1 MGKALKTIGTIAAVV
16 ALVATGVGAAA
27 GAGIAAAG
35 IASAAAGVASVATLV
50 SIAATVGGS
59 LLTPAA
65 RRSLTAFDPKAINPD
80 PASPRKLVFGQTT
93 FVVDLRYAE
102 PSGTNQEY
110 IDYIFALAAHKSDA
124 ITEIYIEDDL
134 AWTVGGGAQ
143 GKYVGYLTVE
153 VILEA
158 GSGAYHTVNAGTTWN
173 SSTRLTG
180 CTTMKVR
187 VKRSDNSKSSQSP
200 FASGISGRWAVI
212 GRGIPVYD
220 PAQDSTVAGGS
231 GAQRAATQTTWAYT
245 AGAAR
250 GNNPA
255 LQLLTYLLG
264 WRIGGVVSVG
274 CGLPVDTIDLPSFAT
289 AAALCD
295 ESVALADGGSQRR
308 YEAGRAFAD
317 SDDPLA
323 VIRTLLDAMNGELV
337 DDGGRLSLRL
347 AVNDLT
353 AAYTLTDDDF
363 VSGYSWK
370 PAAPIEQQ
378 YTIVRGRYSAPG
390 ATLYGLVDYPEVAI
404 ARTSLAPRPL
414 TLELSAVQEPRRA
427 ERIAKQAAQRNL
439 YQGTFAVTLGVRGW
453 LLRRNM
459 VVAVTSSARGWTAKL
474 FRVRSLGFN
483 ADATV
488 EVVLREENAAI
499 YAWSASESAQVTPV
513 APVVFDSRAAA
524 SWLMA
529 DIAAGANVTAPNAA
543 NRVPF
548 SRMEGNQGYGV
559 LYNPSSLANVVEY
572 GEFQGLRFFKTTA
585 TATAAA
591 QQISIGNAPSSAPA
605 FKLTPGERVSVQARV
620 EVAGAAAASYMFAL
634 WGFEVDGVTQA
645 VIATVSGGVNY
656 IGGGVVSFFADV
668 PAWARQGRLELY
680 GYSSGAGSFQV
691 VISEPMVSGAV
702 AGQTLHP
709 AFTPGPN
716 AKDGADVT
724 AQNTSANSNALGGT
738 AAATVA
744 NNITTAGTTA
754 LWPSV
759 TGTGRPADNA
769 TVGAPSG
776 TPVGSMS
783 ADDVSGRVSAAIDS
797 SGLIINGRTL
807 ADRISGQL
815 QDAQIAALAAGK
827 VSGQLTDAQLA
838 SIAAAKVSGQLSD
851 TQLASIAA
859 AKVTGQMSDAQLL
872 AISAAKVTGQ
882 ITSTQIT
889 DGAIL
894 TAKLAAGSVTT
905 ATLAADAITADK
917 IAAGAVTASEIAAGA
932 VTTAKLAAGAVT
944 ANEIAAAS
952 ITASQIAA
960 ATITSA
966 NIAAGTIAAGNIAA
980 GTITASQIAAGTI
993 TSANIAAGT
1002 IAASNIAA
1010 GTITGNLLQANT
1022 ITSTQLAT
1030 SNLITASAQIAD
1042 GVITNAKIF
1051 NLSADKIDAGTI
1063 NTNRLNLNGLQLT
1076 NSGGQLSIANAGV
1089 DTSQVALQAITR
1101 VVAVNVATGINPTSN
1116 TWTTYS
1122 DVTLTVASGTSVRV
1136 DASMRV
1142 IMDVSSTFG
1151 ASAELRIIRTVGGT
1165 DTTIYN
1171 TFLNTLT
1178 AANMTVEV
1186 GGNYGTATIS
1196 YTMATTPSVIW
1207 VDIHGTSGS
1216 VKYTIQVRQNGG
1228 VTFENLTLV
1237 GTEIRR

>member
-1 MGKALKTIGTIAAVV
+1 MGKALKTIGTIAAAV

-35 IASAAAGVASVATLV
+35 LSAAAAGVASVATLV

-65 RRSLTAFDPKAINPD
+65 RRALTAFDPKAINPD

-158 GSGAYHTVNAGTTWN
+158 GSGAYHTVNAGTIWG
-173 SSTRLTG
+173 SSTRMTG

-187 VKRSDNSKSSQSP
+187 VKRSDNSKNSQSP
-200 FASGISGRWAVI
+200 FASGINGRWAVI

-245 AGAAR
+245 AGTAR

-295 ESVALADGGSQRR
+295 ETVALADFGSQRR

-353 AAYTLTDDDF
+353 PSFTLTDDDF

-378 YTIVRGRYSAPG
+378 YTVVRGRYSAPG

-439 YQGTFAVTLGVRGW
+439 YQGTFSVTLGVRGW

-483 ADATV
+483 DDATV
-488 EVVLREENAAI
+488 DVVLREENAAI

-559 LYNPSSLANVVEY
+559 LYNPSSLANVVDY

-585 TATAAA
+585 TATAAG
-591 QQISIGNAPSSAPA
+591 QQISIGNAPHTTPA

-620 EVAGAAAASYMFAL
+620 EVAGAAAASYHFVL
-634 WGFEVDGVTQA
+634 WGFEIDGVTQA
-645 VIATVSGGVNY
+645 VIASVSGGVNY
-656 IGGGVVSFFADV
+656 IGGGVVSFFVDV

-691 VISEPMVSGAV
+691 AISEPMVSGAV

-724 AQNTSANSNALGGT
+724 AQNTAAAIAGQAWAATNGAQSLVDNRLVPVGSNAVVNSDFTRGKFGFGWGGGGFESEWGVNLPGTPNWFGQRNVMWATVSGVLASGTERDLSPRTIWQGFPSADAPLFALPVVPNERLFASVLAAAHRCTFVLYILIFDAAFNLISAPGVVGGRSGGAANGDPANFDLLTVTGDVPANARWAIPMFRMSGTGGTNPYIFFTEPMFGKMAAGQTVIPSYVSGRTDLLADRTADNTAANANALGGT

-744 NNITTAGTTA
+744 GNITTAGTTA
-754 LWPSV
+754 LWPNV

-769 TVGAPSG
+769 DVTRTVLPALQRGAWSASSVAYALGDIVTRDGSSYTCIIANTSTGANGPPGANWALLANVGAQGPTGVSAPPIKSLSTGAAQLDPIRLVNGQTVTAAAELYLNTGGVAGVCSLELQISEQGAGSWATMTSG
-776 TPVGSMS
+776 TVT
-783 ADDVSGRVSAAIDS
+783 DS
-797 SGLIINGRTL
+797 
-807 ADRISGQL
+807 QP
-815 QDAQIAALAAGK
+815 
-827 VSGQLTDAQLA
+827 
-838 SIAAAKVSGQLSD
+838 
-851 TQLASIAA
+851 
-859 AKVTGQMSDAQLL
+859 
-872 AISAAKVTGQ
+872 
-882 ITSTQIT
+882 TSE
-889 DGAIL
+889 
-894 TAKLAAGSVTT
+894 
-905 ATLAADAITADK
+905 
-917 IAAGAVTASEIAAGA
+917 AVEL
-932 VTTAKLAAGAVT
+932 V
-944 ANEIAAAS
+944 
-952 ITASQIAA
+952 
-960 ATITSA
+960 
-966 NIAAGTIAAGNIAA
+966 
-980 GTITASQIAAGTI
+980 
-993 TSANIAAGT
+993 
-1002 IAASNIAA
+1002 
-1010 GTITGNLLQANT
+1010 ITG
-1022 ITSTQLAT
+1022 AT
-1030 SNLITASAQIAD
+1030 
-1042 GVITNAKIF
+1042 F
-1051 NLSADKIDAGTI
+1051 
-1063 NTNRLNLNGLQLT
+1063 T
-1076 NSGGQLSIANAGV
+1076 NSGADRLFDIRAVSV
-1089 DTSQVALQAITR
+1089 RRSR
-1101 VVAVNVATGINPTSN
+1101 AVNVPPS
-1116 TWTTYS
+1116 Y
-1122 DVTLTVASGTSVRV
+1122 L
-1136 DASMRV
+1136 RV
-1142 IMDVSSTFG
+1142 I
-1151 ASAELRIIRTVGGT
+1151 
-1165 DTTIYN
+1165 
-1171 TFLNTLT
+1171 
-1178 AANMTVEV
+1178 
-1186 GGNYGTATIS
+1186 
-1196 YTMATTPSVIW
+1196 
-1207 VDIHGTSGS
+1207 
-1216 VKYTIQVRQNGG
+1216 
-1228 VTFENLTLV
+1228 
-1237 GTEIRR
+1237 

>member
-16 ALVATGVGAAA
+16 ALAATGVGAAA

-35 IASAAAGVASVATLV
+35 IASAAAGIASVATLV
-50 SIAATVGGS
+50 SIAATAGGS
-59 LLTPAA
+59 LLTTAA
-65 RRSLTAFDPKAINPD
+65 RRALTPFDPKSINPD

-158 GSGAYHTVNAGTTWN
+158 GSGAYHTVNAGTIWGSN
-173 SSTRLTG
+173 TRMTG

-187 VKRSDNSKSSQSP
+187 VKRSDNSKNSQSP
-200 FASGISGRWAVI
+200 FSSGINGRWAVI

-295 ESVALADGGSQRR
+295 ESVALADFGSQRR

-353 AAYTLTDDDF
+353 PSFTLTDDDF

-378 YTIVRGRYSAPG
+378 YTVVRGRYSAPG

-439 YQGTFAVTLGVRGW
+439 YQGTFSVTLGVRGW

-483 ADATV
+483 DDATV
-488 EVVLREENAAI
+488 DVVLREENAAI
-499 YAWSASESAQVTPV
+499 YAWSASESAVVTPV

-529 DIAAGANVTAPNAA
+529 DIAP
-543 NRVPF
+543 
-548 SRMEGNQGYGV
+548 
-559 LYNPSSLANVVEY
+559 
-572 GEFQGLRFFKTTA
+572 
-585 TATAAA
+585 
-591 QQISIGNAPSSAPA
+591 
-605 FKLTPGERVSVQARV
+605 
-620 EVAGAAAASYMFAL
+620 
-634 WGFEVDGVTQA
+634 
-645 VIATVSGGVNY
+645 
-656 IGGGVVSFFADV
+656 
-668 PAWARQGRLELY
+668 
-680 GYSSGAGSFQV
+680 
-691 VISEPMVSGAV
+691 
-702 AGQTLHP
+702 
-709 AFTPGPN
+709 
-716 AKDGADVT
+716 GADVT
-724 AQNTSANSNALGGT
+724 SANTAANANALGGT
-738 AAATVA
+738 PAATVA
-744 NNITTAGTTA
+744 TNISTAGTTA

-769 TVGAPSG
+769 TVGAVAGTNLLDSGGRTLTDGEISNTSQRVAVRQWAFNNQSLNGWSGVAQSGSAPTVTAGSQFVTYTANSTDTSWMSPDLLGIDGQVGRYLRLILSATASLSAGMRNVEVYFSTNAYAPIDGTRSKNGDWIPANHPTNGTPFEVLLDMHNLTMGGNAWRDEIVRRVRIDFDGTIPETIRIHEISMVYLGTATVGAPAG

-827 VSGQLTDAQLA
+827 VSGQLTDAQLSA
-838 SIAAAKVSGQLSD
+838 
-851 TQLASIAA
+851 IAA
-859 AKVTGQMSDAQLL
+859 AKVTGQ
-872 AISAAKVTGQ
+872 ITG
-882 ITSTQIT
+882 TQIT
-889 DGAIL
+889 DGAIS
-894 TAKLAAGSVTT
+894 TPKLAAGSVTT

-944 ANEIAAAS
+944 ANEIAA
-952 ITASQIAA
+952 
-960 ATITSA
+960 
-966 NIAAGTIAAGNIAA
+966 
-980 GTITASQIAAGTI
+980 
-993 TSANIAAGT
+993 
-1002 IAASNIAA
+1002 
-1010 GTITGNLLQANT
+1010 GTITGNRLQANT

-1186 GGNYGTATIS
+1186 GGNFGTATIN
-1196 YTMATTPSVIW
+1196 YTMATTPSIVW
-1207 VDIHGTSGS
+1207 VDNHGTSGS

>member
-50 SIAATVGGS
+50 SIAATAGGS
-59 LLTPAA
+59 LLTTAA
-65 RRSLTAFDPKAINPD
+65 RRALTAFDPKAINPD

-134 AWTVGGGAQ
+134 AWTLGGGAQ

-158 GSGAYHTVNAGTTWN
+158 GSGAYHTVNAGTIWG
-173 SSTRLTG
+173 SSTRMTG

-187 VKRSDNSKSSQSP
+187 VKRSDNSKNSQSP
-200 FASGISGRWAVI
+200 FASGINGRWAVI

-295 ESVALADGGSQRR
+295 ESVALAAGGSQRR

-353 AAYTLTDDDF
+353 PSFTLTDDDF

-378 YTIVRGRYSAPG
+378 YTVVRGRYSAPG

-439 YQGTFAVTLGVRGW
+439 YQGTFSVTLGVRGW

-483 ADATV
+483 DDATV
-488 EVVLREENAAI
+488 DVVLREENAAI
-499 YAWSASESAQVTPV
+499 YAWSASESAVVTPV

-529 DIAAGANVTAPNAA
+529 DIAP
-543 NRVPF
+543 
-548 SRMEGNQGYGV
+548 
-559 LYNPSSLANVVEY
+559 
-572 GEFQGLRFFKTTA
+572 
-585 TATAAA
+585 
-591 QQISIGNAPSSAPA
+591 
-605 FKLTPGERVSVQARV
+605 
-620 EVAGAAAASYMFAL
+620 
-634 WGFEVDGVTQA
+634 
-645 VIATVSGGVNY
+645 
-656 IGGGVVSFFADV
+656 
-668 PAWARQGRLELY
+668 
-680 GYSSGAGSFQV
+680 
-691 VISEPMVSGAV
+691 
-702 AGQTLHP
+702 
-709 AFTPGPN
+709 
-716 AKDGADVT
+716 GADVT
-724 AQNTSANSNALGGT
+724 SANTSANSNALGGT
-738 AAATVA
+738 PAATVA

-754 LWPSV
+754 QWPNV
-759 TGTGRPADNA
+759 TGTGRPADNATVGAVAGTNLLDSGGRTLTDGEISNTSQRVAVRQWAFNNQSLNGWSGVAQSGSAPTVTAGSQFVTYTANSTDTSWLSPDLLGVDGRVGRYLRMILSATATLSAGMRNIEVYFSTNAYAPIDGSRSKNGDWIPANHPADGTPFEVLLDMHSLTAGGNAWRDEIVRQVRVDFDGTIPETIRIHEISMVYLGTA

-827 VSGQLTDAQLA
+827 VSGQLTDAQLSA
-838 SIAAAKVSGQLSD
+838 
-851 TQLASIAA
+851 IAA
-859 AKVTGQMSDAQLL
+859 AKVTGQ
-872 AISAAKVTGQ
+872 ITG
-882 ITSTQIT
+882 TQIT
-889 DGAIL
+889 DGAIS
-894 TAKLAAGSVTT
+894 TPKLAAGSVTT
-905 ATLAADAITADK
+905 ATLAA
-917 IAAGAVTASEIAAGA
+917 GAVTAS
-932 VTTAKLAAGAVT
+932 
-944 ANEIAAAS
+944 
-952 ITASQIAA
+952 Q
-960 ATITSA
+960 
-966 NIAAGTIAAGNIAA
+966 IAA

-1002 IAASNIAA
+1002 IQASNIAA
-1010 GTITGNLLQANT
+1010 GTITGNRLQANT
-1022 ITSTQLAT
+1022 ITATQLAT
-1030 SNLITASAQIAD
+1030 SNVITASAQIAD
-1042 GVITNAKIF
+1042 GIITNAKIS

-1101 VVAVNVATGINPTSN
+1101 VVAVNNTTSLNPTAN

-1196 YTMATTPSVIW
+1196 YTMATTPSVMW
-1207 VDIHGTSGS
+1207 VDSHGTSGS

-1228 VTFENLTLV
+1228 CTFENLTLV

>member
-27 GAGIAAAG
+27 GAGIASAG
-35 IASAAAGVASVATLV
+35 IASAAAGIASVATLV
-50 SIAATVGGS
+50 SIAATAGGS
-59 LLTPAA
+59 LLTTAA
-65 RRSLTAFDPKAINPD
+65 RRALTAFDPKSINPD

-124 ITEIYIEDDL
+124 ISEIYIEDDL

-187 VKRSDNSKSSQSP
+187 VKRSDNSKNSQSP
-200 FASGISGRWAVI
+200 FSSGINGRWAVI

-220 PAQDSTVAGGS
+220 PALDSTVAGGS
-231 GAQRAATQTTWAYT
+231 GSQRAATQTTWAYT

-295 ESVALADGGSQRR
+295 ESVALAAGGSQRR

-378 YTIVRGRYSAPG
+378 YTVVRGRYSAPG
-390 ATLYGLVDYPEVAI
+390 ATLYSLVDYPEVAI

-427 ERIAKQAAQRNL
+427 ERIAKQAAVRNL

-459 VVAVTSSARGWTAKL
+459 VVAVTSSARGWTGKL
-474 FRVRSLGFN
+474 FRVRSLTFN

-529 DIAAGANVTAPNAA
+529 DIAP
-543 NRVPF
+543 
-548 SRMEGNQGYGV
+548 
-559 LYNPSSLANVVEY
+559 
-572 GEFQGLRFFKTTA
+572 
-585 TATAAA
+585 
-591 QQISIGNAPSSAPA
+591 
-605 FKLTPGERVSVQARV
+605 
-620 EVAGAAAASYMFAL
+620 
-634 WGFEVDGVTQA
+634 
-645 VIATVSGGVNY
+645 
-656 IGGGVVSFFADV
+656 
-668 PAWARQGRLELY
+668 
-680 GYSSGAGSFQV
+680 
-691 VISEPMVSGAV
+691 
-702 AGQTLHP
+702 
-709 AFTPGPN
+709 
-716 AKDGADVT
+716 GADVT
-724 AQNTSANSNALGGT
+724 SANTAANSNALGGT

-744 NNITTAGTTA
+744 SNIVTAGTTALWPNVTGAGRPADNANNTSIDANGTIQGVSSGAGTSVDNTKVLVGARNLMTNSGQFTNVADWSSNGGTVSLDASVLYGQYSTLKIVGSGGAVKSTLMRLKPNTQYTVSAVVKGSSSLAGGADTTLHIQNWRDEDTGNVHQETAIAADTAVSTSWRLIYYTFLTPNSANLTYSRFYFFPLAAGFTLNVGYVKVEEGNKPTDWMQAPEELTSGINSAATTA

-769 TVGAPSG
+769 TRNNVTYSATAPASPVDGDLWVDTSGTFAVFKLRSGGAWLTGANALTAYNGLTGRPVALADINTTESSKLAG
-776 TPVGSMS
+776 IAPGADVTSANTSANSNALGGTPAATVAGNITTAQTTANSKNRTFTGAATPVGPQAGDYWSIPGEQRLRRWSGSAWEVQLEFIANARTSFAVSMPTTAS
-783 ADDVSGRVSAAIDS
+783 FAQLGVGTLGVGPNGTTQVSATINYSPQSGGSGPRSGAIELTVDWRPVPGTGSWTQIGSSQTGSEATRADDIAPGEPGDITLGAVTIV
-797 SGLIINGRTL
+797 RTL
-807 ADRISGQL
+807 AGPVSVANNEFRVTGRLTGD
-815 QDAQIAALAAGK
+815 ALAG
-827 VSGQLTDAQLA
+827 TPNN
-838 SIAAAKVSGQLSD
+838 
-851 TQLASIAA
+851 
-859 AKVTGQMSDAQLL
+859 
-872 AISAAKVTGQ
+872 AI
-882 ITSTQIT
+882 
-889 DGAIL
+889 
-894 TAKLAAGSVTT
+894 
-905 ATLAADAITADK
+905 
-917 IAAGAVTASEIAAGA
+917 
-932 VTTAKLAAGAVT
+932 
-944 ANEIAAAS
+944 
-952 ITASQIAA
+952 
-960 ATITSA
+960 
-966 NIAAGTIAAGNIAA
+966 
-980 GTITASQIAAGTI
+980 
-993 TSANIAAGT
+993 
-1002 IAASNIAA
+1002 
-1010 GTITGNLLQANT
+1010 
-1022 ITSTQLAT
+1022 
-1030 SNLITASAQIAD
+1030 
-1042 GVITNAKIF
+1042 
-1051 NLSADKIDAGTI
+1051 
-1063 NTNRLNLNGLQLT
+1063 
-1076 NSGGQLSIANAGV
+1076 
-1089 DTSQVALQAITR
+1089 
-1101 VVAVNVATGINPTSN
+1101 
-1116 TWTTYS
+1116 
-1122 DVTLTVASGTSVRV
+1122 
-1136 DASMRV
+1136 
-1142 IMDVSSTFG
+1142 
-1151 ASAELRIIRTVGGT
+1151 
-1165 DTTIYN
+1165 
-1171 TFLNTLT
+1171 
-1178 AANMTVEV
+1178 
-1186 GGNYGTATIS
+1186 IS
-1196 YTMATTPSVIW
+1196 W
-1207 VDIHGTSGS
+1207 VP
-1216 VKYTIQVRQNGG
+1216 
-1228 VTFENLTLV
+1228 
-1237 GTEIRR
+1237 